1 MSLFDYEPTGY
12 REWFVNSGK
21 FRFGSPNRAEV
32 YTSQSLQDVVAVSVL
47 EAQIPYTFYTIHA
60 ANNIIAVLK
69 ITAGVPSGYYMT
81 IPIGNYAP
89 DTLCTAL
96 TSQTATVW
104 PSLAAGSGPLFQA
117 ATYSTQTGKL
127 TLTVNSTLVTGT
139 GWYFYANTQTNG
151 QFPVA
156 AKANSLALPTAL
168 CIEPVGVGDIRN
180 PSDLAVTPGIAL
192 QLPYAIALGGPPYLA
207 IRGNFGIGG
216 SDNIV
221 VCEES
226 ADQKFGG
233 NILCMIP
240 VNTVPGGTITWRNTA
255 PRGGFFSLT
264 SAQIDSA
271 TFWVTTGDDDTELD
285 FNGHG
290 FQFKLA
296 FMSRNR
302 GSVMG
307 GSRYTGDRNVTSSA
321 RFG

>member
-1 MSLFDYEPTGY
+1 MSLYDYEPSGY

-21 FRFGSPNRAEV
+21 FRFGTPNRAEV
-32 YTSQSLQDVVAVSVL
+32 YTSQALQDVVAISVL
-47 EAQIPYTFYTIHA
+47 EAQIPYTFYTIND
-60 ANNIIAVLK
+60 NNNKIAVLK
-69 ITAGVPSGYYMT
+69 LTAGVPSGYYMT
-81 IPIGNYAP
+81 IPSGNYAP
-89 DTLCTAL
+89 DSLCTAL

-104 PSLAAGSGPLFQA
+104 PSGAAGSGPLFQG
-117 ATYSTQTGKL
+117 ATYSSQSGKL
-127 TLTVNSTLVTGT
+127 TLTVNSTMVTGSGWSFYVNTRPT
-139 GWYFYANTQTNG
+139 GP
-151 QFPVA
+151 FPA
-156 AKANSLALPTAL
+156 AALANSLNLPTAL

-180 PSDLAVTPGIAL
+180 PTDLAVTPGIAL

-221 VCEES
+221 VCDES

-240 VNTVPGGTITWRNTA
+240 VNTVPGGTITWKNQA
-255 PRGGFFSLT
+255 PRGGFFALT

-302 GSVMG
+302 GAIRG
-307 GSRYTGDRNVTSSA
+307 GSRWTGDRNVTSSV